1 MMGCV
6 ISKRGDATAGTG
18 AGKLPVIEVKVGS
31 SIKPMELYTTNRR
44 VVIIFGGPGSR
55 KGRIVN
61 DLAQGYGFQVVSTE
75 KLILAHF
82 ARRISTTS
90 AKRGLIGNMETTNQV
105 EQLLRRQPQILTLQ
119 LVLEIVKTDLEMK
132 EQTGPCL
139 FLLDLVPNLRSM
151 LQVQTFI
158 KPCDTEMEQ
167 FEREW
172 PCLLALNLAVPD
184 NKVAEN
190 LRSMVNKSPSHLL
203 RDGISDEKDIIK
215 TKRRYE
221 EYAASVREFLRYFE
235 RTHRLATVD
244 VSCGVADLIWARV
257 SEFFFNLG
265 FKPRDALNTVLFFI
279 LRDQDALLYDLQG
292 YRMECVDVAGLVAQ
306 MPVDLDELFDA
317 LSKYVEKYRAASEY
331 FAVRFGDLNILELL
345 KQEDDRQI
353 FFLDEKDLDHY
364 IYTGRRNKSSGG
376 SAILHAVCTTENQ
389 VCLFPGD
396 TDLKACKQIASL
408 YSYARRRTRDGV
420 SGPRPSLVPPS

>member
-1 MMGCV
+1 
-6 ISKRGDATAGTG
+6 
-18 AGKLPVIEVKVGS
+18 
-31 SIKPMELYTTNRR
+31 MELYTTNRR
-44 VVIIFGGPGSR
+44 VVFIFGGPGSR

-90 AKRGLIGNMETTNQV
+90 AKRGLIGNMETANQV

-119 LVLEIVKTDLEMK
+119 LVLEIVMTDLEMK
-132 EQTGPCL
+132 EQTGSTL

-158 KPCDTEMEQ
+158 KTCDTEMEQ

-172 PCLLALNLAVPD
+172 PCLLALNLAIPE

-190 LRSMVNKSPSHLL
+190 LRSLVAKSPTHLL
-203 RDGISDEKDIIK
+203 RDGISDEKDIMK

-221 EYAASVREFLRYFE
+221 EYAASVREFLRYFD
-235 RTHRLATVD
+235 RNHRLATVD

-265 FKPRDALNTVLFFI
+265 FKPRDALNTVIFFV
-279 LRDQDALLYDLQG
+279 LRDQDATMYDFKN
-292 YRMECVDVAGLVAQ
+292 YRMECVDIADLVTQ
-306 MPVDLDELFDA
+306 TPVDLEHLFDA
-317 LSKYVEKYRAASEY
+317 LSKYVEKYRAACEC
-331 FAVRFGDLNILELL
+331 FAVRFGDLNMLEML
-345 KQEDDRQI
+345 QYEDDRQI

-364 IYTGRRNKSSGG
+364 IYTGHRGDKSNC
-376 SAILHAVCTTENQ
+376 AKLRAVCTTENH
-389 VCLFPGD
+389 VCLFPAD
-396 TDLKACKQIASL
+396 IDVKACKQMASL